1 MKNRSNTLLLFSG
14 SIIGLVAL
22 LVIANLFSVSILG
35 YHYHSETD
43 LDEYSSNI
51 NLSTN
56 VLAAHRG
63 TIYDKD
69 LNILAEDVTSY
80 TLYAIVDPT
89 RPAVDG
95 HQAYVSDFE
104 GTADQLATILKVEAS
119 YILERLNMAEY
130 QTEFGPAG
138 RHLNAETKAR
148 IEALNLPGLGF
159 NETLK
164 RSYPLDS
171 FASYLLGF
179 ANDDDQTVEIDLKG
193 RMGLEASLDAALK
206 GKDGYQVSTVDAQGY
221 VLPGSKQ
228 TIKNAI
234 NGNSVILNL
243 DRTLQDQLELT
254 MAETETLLKATQTW
268 GTIVEV
274 KTGKILAFAQNQNFD
289 LNNIDTANF
298 MNFGSQLTYEP
309 GSTLKTFTYAA
320 AIEEGVYNGTETFD
334 SGPFIYG
341 YVDWKLT
348 RLKSLANSIGV
359 INNVN
364 KKNWGTI
371 DYDTGYAVSSNVG
384 IASLLTAKLDPEVFK
399 KYLADFHFFEP
410 VNTDIQPETVA
421 PFALNTTSDL
431 LHVGFGQGISVNMLQ
446 MVQAYT
452 AIMNGGTM
460 MKPYIVDRIVNA
472 DTQEVLVQNEPQV
485 VGSPISSD
493 TAQQVVDLMR
503 LAVTNPIGSCH
514 RYEMDSLELFCKS
527 GTAQVVVNGSY
538 ASDEFIYSVV
548 IGMPYD
554 DPQIMLYYVYRC
566 PTILVAAPQT
576 KVVADLLK
584 AIEFYAINRNP
595 VDEEIVS
602 SFELPALINHT
613 TDFASLV
620 LAQKTNPI
628 SVIGNGSSIINQY
641 PSSGTTI
648 LSTQRIFL
656 LTGYTDL
663 IMPDMTGWSK
673 KDVLAYFRLA
683 NRSVSIDG
691 EGFVSSQSIPSGT
704 VMNEEEVTFIVCSR

>member
-1 MKNRSNTLLLFSG
+1 MKNRSNLLLLFSG

-22 LVIANLFSVSILG
+22 LVVANLFSVSILG

-43 LDEYSSNI
+43 LDEYSSDI
-51 NLSTN
+51 NLSTS
-56 VLAAHRG
+56 VLAARRG
-63 TIYDKD
+63 TLYDKD
-69 LNILAEDVTSY
+69 MNILAEDVVSY

-104 GTADQLATILKVEAS
+104 TTANKLADILDTQAS
-119 YILERLNMAEY
+119 YILERLNAAEY
-130 QTEFGPAG
+130 QTEFGPVG
-138 RHLNAETKAR
+138 RHLSAEIKAE
-148 IEALNLPGLGF
+148 IEALDLPGLGF

-164 RSYPLDS
+164 RSYPLES

-193 RMGLEASLDAALK
+193 RMGLEASLDAYLK

-228 TIKNAI
+228 TIKNAV

-254 MAETETLLKATQTW
+254 MAETELLLKATQTW
-268 GTIVEV
+268 GTIIEV

-289 LNNIDTANF
+289 LNNIDTTNF
-298 MNFGSQLTYEP
+298 MNFGSQMTYEP

-341 YVDWKLT
+341 YVDWKLS
-348 RLKSLANSIGV
+348 RLKSLTNSIGV

-384 IASLLTAKLDPEVFK
+384 IASLLTAKLDPEIFK
-399 KYLADFHFFEP
+399 KYLADFHLFEP
-410 VNTDIQPETVA
+410 VNTDILPETMA
-421 PFALNTTSDL
+421 PFSLNTSSDL

-460 MKPYIVDRIVNA
+460 MKPYIVDRIINS
-472 DTQEVLVQNEPQV
+472 DTQEVLVQKEPQIV
-485 VGSPISSD
+485 DTPISSS

-503 LAVTNPIGSCH
+503 FAVTNPIGSCH
-514 RYEMDSLELFCKS
+514 RYEMETLELFCKS

-538 ASDEFIYSVV
+538 SSDEFVYSVV

-595 VDEEIVS
+595 IDEEVVT
-602 SFELPALINHT
+602 SFELPSFINHT
-613 TDFASLV
+613 SDFAQMALSG
-620 LAQKTNPI
+620 KTNPI
-628 SVIGNGSSIINQY
+628 ITIGNGPVIINQY
-641 PSSGTTI
+641 PSAHTTV
-648 LSTQRIFL
+648 LSSQRLFL
-656 LTGYTDL
+656 LSGYTDL
-663 IMPDMTGWSK
+663 IMPDMSGWSK
-673 KDVLAYFRLA
+673 KDVLAFYRLA

-691 EGFVSSQSIPSGT
+691 EGFVSSQSIPAGT
-704 VMNEEEVTFIVCSR
+704 LMNEEEVTFIVCSR